1 MARDAQGN
9 VVAAPPPHVDCK
21 VRPRAAAQCRVEMH
35 DDGCAMVRLMPERV
49 GEVLLHVRM
58 GGQPVMGSP
67 FAVRV
72 VAGQAQWMHIARR

>member
-35 DDGCAMVRLMPERV
+35 DDGCAMVRLWPE
-49 GEVLLHVRM
+49 
-58 GGQPVMGSP
+58 P
-67 FAVRV
+67 
-72 VAGQAQWMHIARR
+72 

>member
-1 MARDAQGN
+1 
-9 VVAAPPPHVDCK
+9 
-21 VRPRAAAQCRVEMH
+21 
-35 DDGCAMVRLMPERV
+35 MPERV

-72 VAGQAQWMHIARR
+72 VAGQAQWMHTARRW